1 MSIQRRPSPVLD
13 GAIVVLGDGD
23 TERSRHIFID
33 TGEYATPFWVELNSD
48 AQTAVRVD
56 ALPVRIQRQAGGLRI
71 LSTDPATT
79 VSLSPARLS
88 ARVPALSITLENVA
102 VDLSPARIGL
112 AAISLDVLLGTT
124 VVNLDTARLT
134 AKSVAFVSI
143 VGGVRLV
150 DLSPARIAFRAAA
163 LTVPSAQTCE
173 ATGVHECFYV
183 SPTGDG

>member
-13 GAIVVLGDGD
+13 GSIVVLGDGD

-33 TGEYATPFWVELNSD
+33 TGEYPTPFWVEINSE
-48 AQTAVRVD
+48 ALTAVRVD
-56 ALPVRIQRQAGGLRI
+56 ALPVRIQRKAGGVRI

-79 VSLSPARLS
+79 VALSPAKLSVRAVALSIGLQNAVVELSPARL
-88 ARVPALSITLENVA
+88 TLTA
-102 VDLSPARIGL
+102 VSV
-112 AAISLDVLLGTT
+112 SVTFGTT
-124 VVNLDTARLT
+124 VVNLETARLGLKPVSL
-134 AKSVAFVSI
+134 ASV

-150 DLSPARIAFRAAA
+150 DLSPARITVKAMA
-163 LTVPSAQTCE
+163 LTVPSAQVCE